1 MHDDETPESI
11 ARRVADVVAG
21 HPDVV
26 ELSVGGFS
34 TLVTPAPG
42 GLVKGVAV
50 RPTEIEV
57 GVVVRYGRALLEV
70 AAELRRRLAPL
81 VGGRI
86 VHVSVED
93 VVAGLGGAR
102 SGG

>member
-1 MHDDETPESI
+1 MRDDEAPESI

-26 ELSVGGFS
+26 ELSMGGFS
-34 TLVTPAPG
+34 TLATPAPG
-42 GLVKGVAV
+42 GIVRGVAV

-57 GVVVRYGRALLEV
+57 GVVVRYGRALLEIS
-70 AAELRRRLAPL
+70 AELRRRLAPFA
-81 VGGRI
+81 GDRI

-93 VVAGLGGAR
+93 VVVGIGGVR

>member
-1 MHDDETPESI
+1 MRDDETPESI
-11 ARRVADVVAG
+11 ARRVADAVAG

-34 TLVTPAPG
+34 TLATPAPG
-42 GLVKGVAV
+42 GIVRGVAV
-50 RPTEIEV
+50 RPAEIEV
-57 GVVVRYGRALLEV
+57 GVVVRYGRALPEIS
-70 AAELRRRLAPL
+70 AELRRRLAPL
-81 VGGRI
+81 AGDRI

-93 VVAGLGGAR
+93 VVVGPGGAR

>member
-1 MHDDETPESI
+1 MRDDQTPESI

-34 TLVTPAPG
+34 TLATPAPG
-42 GLVKGVAV
+42 GIVRGVAV

-57 GVVVRYGRALLEV
+57 GVVVRYGRALLEIS
-70 AAELRRRLAPL
+70 AELRRRLAPL
-81 VGGRI
+81 AGDLV

-93 VVAGLGGAR
+93 VVVGPGGAR

>member
-1 MHDDETPESI
+1 MRDDQTPESI

-26 ELSVGGFS
+26 ELSGGGFS
-34 TLVTPAPG
+34 TLTTPAPG
-42 GLVKGVAV
+42 GIVKGVAV
-50 RPTEIEV
+50 RSAEIEV
-57 GVVVRYGRALLEV
+57 GVVVRYGRAMLEIS
-70 AAELRRRLAPL
+70 AELRRRLAPL
-81 VGGRI
+81 AGDRI

-93 VVAGLGGAR
+93 VAVGVGGAR

>member
-1 MHDDETPESI
+1 MRDDESPQSI
-11 ARRVADVVAG
+11 ARRVAAVVAS

-26 ELSVGGFS
+26 QLSVGSFS
-34 TLVTPAPG
+34 TLATPAPG
-42 GLVKGVAV
+42 GLVEGVAV
-50 RPTEIEV
+50 RPAEIEV
-57 GVVVRYGRALLEV
+57 GVVVRYGRALLEI

-81 VGGRI
+81 AGDRI

>member
-1 MHDDETPESI
+1 MREDEAPESI
-11 ARRVADVVAG
+11 ARRVAEVVAD

-34 TLVTPAPG
+34 TLATPVPG
-42 GLVKGVAV
+42 GTVRGVAV
-50 RPTEIEV
+50 RPAEIEV
-57 GVVVRYGRALLEV
+57 GVVVRYGRALLEIS
-70 AAELRRRLAPL
+70 AELRRRLDPL
-81 VGGRI
+81 AGGRI

-93 VVAGLGGAR
+93 VVVGIGGAR